1 MMESDFTSYLRN
13 QRCLQQSTVTSRISN
28 CRRVEQ
34 YEGNLD
40 EHYDND
46 TMRTLLS
53 RLIYSADDE
62 GKNLPPRHQVPIY
75 GNLRNGSATLKQA
88 VSLYQQFRRGIGKEA
103 ATTDSRRAPNASR
116 TNATGRWPEWPNPQD
131 DDVLRLAKVL
141 TPLVRFLHPDI
152 VRSVTEDNRKHS
164 ERWSPKFAALGVDPD
179 IYLWQGSPCAFPG
192 VRRHAGS
199 AEIALLRG
207 KSTTPVTK
215 PPNCLCLD
223 DNTYPKHLWAFV
235 FTGKPFRNQ
244 GPKGYQLAHLAD
256 HKEYKNCWNQ
266 EFMTE
271 GSADPPP
278 LMGLFTSP
286 ANTAYVPLH
295 FLRPTDFT
303 GPLRAL
309 LLGRAYQLYGEVC
322 RLAPPPLN
330 EKAGGYSA
338 WSPDYF
344 EWSDPV
350 GTMENIA
357 DFLVFRR
364 KRIEELIAKRS
375 QEVV

>member
-1 MMESDFTSYLRN
+1 MMESDFTIYLRN
-13 QRCLQQSTVTSRISN
+13 QRCLKESTATSRVSN
-28 CRRVEQ
+28 CRRVEK

-53 RLIYSADDE
+53 RLRYSADDE
-62 GKNLPPRHQVPIY
+62 DKNLPPRHQIPIY
-75 GNLRNGSATLKQA
+75 RNLRTGSATLRQA
-88 VSLYQQFRRGIGKEA
+88 VSLYQQFRCRIGNEA
-103 ATTDSRRAPNASR
+103 VTADPRRASNAGQ

-152 VRSVTEDNRKHS
+152 VGSVTEDNRKHS
-164 ERWSPKFAALGVDPD
+164 ERWSSKFTALGVDPD

-207 KSTTPVTK
+207 KSTTPDTR

-256 HKEYKNCWNQ
+256 HKEYKNRWDQ

-271 GSADPPP
+271 GSVDPPP

-286 ANTAYVPLH
+286 GNTAYVPLH
-295 FLRPTDFT
+295 FLKPTDFT

-309 LLGRAYQLYGEVC
+309 LLGKAYQLYGGVC

-330 EKAGGYSA
+330 EKTVAYSA
-338 WSPDYF
+338 WSPKNF
-344 EWSDPV
+344 AWSEPV
-350 GTMENIA
+350 GTMENIS